1 MRIYK
6 YIYMCIIIKNHSD
19 GEPSMHAIEK
29 QKSPVN
35 AIFDMVL
42 GTHTT
47 NFWLQKINPLWSVQQ
62 ALGKIVEKEQ
72 SAADTISLTI
82 KINRLFKMGLAGQ
95 HHPITVEIN
104 GRRYERTYSLTQL
117 DTQHVLLT
125 AKKVEK
131 GIVSNW
137 LFEHAQVG
145 EVIEFGRPY
154 GDMLLPQ
161 VASPLILVAAG
172 SGITPMYSLI
182 QALAANQQLD
192 RQPVHLMY
200 WVKKNAD
207 VAFKQQFEQFAQQ
220 YPDFKFDVFYTQEVP
235 ADARLNNEYLHII
248 KNLEQSTVYVCGPS
262 GFVATAGQL
271 FEQAKVLKSEA
282 FSLSPVISDDT
293 GFINVTLTKSNKVVA
308 IPKGQAILV
317 GLEQQ
322 NIKPEHGCRMGI
334 CNKCA
339 CNKAQGATKNLVNG
353 QENFEPNNLLR
364 ICVNTAKTDLVIDL

>member
-1 MRIYK
+1 
-6 YIYMCIIIKNHSD
+6 MCIIIKNHSD

-72 SAADTISLTI
+72 SSAETISLTI

-161 VASPLILVAAG
+161 VVSPLILVAAG

-207 VAFKQQFEQFAQQ
+207 VAFKQQFEQLAQQ

-248 KNLEQSTVYVCGPS
+248 KSLEQSTVYVCGPS
-262 GFVATAGQL
+262 GFVATAEQL